1 MDQKQLLGIYLN
13 EAEAATF
20 LPIHEKLLPKPR
32 PKLRIVQA
40 PDGYWE
46 VIMDIQRLQFPKVAD
61 FIGDR

>member
-1 MDQKQLLGIYLN
+1 MEQKQLLGIYLN

-46 VIMDIQRLQFPKVAD
+46 VIMAD
-61 FIGDR
+61 ARAHARRRR